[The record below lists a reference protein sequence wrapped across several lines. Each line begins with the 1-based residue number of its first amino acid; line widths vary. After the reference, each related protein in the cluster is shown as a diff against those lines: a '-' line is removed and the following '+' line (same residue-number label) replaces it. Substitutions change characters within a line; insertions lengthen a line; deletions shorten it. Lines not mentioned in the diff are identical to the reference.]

1 MHIAILGGSFNPVH
15 NGHLQIAKTALKKL
29 PVQEVWFM
37 PSKDTPLKETALAS
51 FEDRCELLDA
61 AIKPYKHMKI
71 CKLEGKLEGISYTI
85 HTVEELKKRYP
96 QHSFCW
102 LIGDDRARQFDAW
115 KESKRLK
122 KEVEFYVFSREG
134 SSILPEGM
142 KRVSMDLI
150 PVSSTEIRQGK
161 KLYEVPVSVRL
172 KIAEKGLYFEETI
185 RQYMNEK
192 RYRHSLSVAQLC
204 VALASAHNLNTEKAW
219 KMGILH
225 DICKQMPYEIS
236 KIWMRHH
243 MPFHMNE
250 APAIWHGYIGADFV
264 KRQLDVRDKDVISA
278 IYHHVLG
285 DGKSS
290 YDKILF
296 IADKL
301 DPSRGYD
308 SSEQIELCKMNLD
321 LGFKRVKKEQ
331 QEYLRKEGTLQ

>member
-29 PVQEVWFM
+29 PIQEVWFM
-37 PSKDTPLKETALAS
+37 PSKDTPLKETVLAS
-51 FEDRCELLDA
+51 FKDRCELLQL
-61 AIKPYKHMKI
+61 AIKPYKHMRI
-71 CKLEGKLEGISYTI
+71 CKLEGKLDGTSYTI
-85 HTVEELKKRYP
+85 RTVEELKKRYP

-102 LIGDDRARQFDAW
+102 LIGDDQARQFDAW
-115 KESKRLK
+115 KEPDRLK

-134 SSILPEGM
+134 YSLLPKGM
-142 KRVSMDLI
+142 KSVSMNLM

-161 KLYEVPVSVRL
+161 KLYEVPFSVRL
-172 KIAEKGLYFEETI
+172 KMADKGLYFEETI

-192 RYRHSLSVAQLC
+192 RYKHSLSVAQLC
-204 VALASAHNLNTEKAW
+204 VELAKAHNLDSVKAW
-219 KMGILH
+219 KTGILH
-225 DICKQMPYEIS
+225 DICKYIPYESS
-236 KIWMRHH
+236 KIWMQYH
-243 MPFHMNE
+243 MPVHMNE

-264 KRQLDVRDKDVISA
+264 KRQLYVRDKDVISA

-308 SSEQIELCKMNLD
+308 SSEQIVLCKNNLN
-321 LGFKRVKKEQ
+321 LGFERVRKEQ
-331 QEYLRKEGTLQ
+331 QDYLKKERTLQ